1 MTLEQMPAEHP
12 GFWKAWLIAS
22 RPKTLPAA
30 ASPVIL
36 ASAVAFADGS
46 FRLWPALAALA
57 GGLLLQ
63 IGANV
68 SNDYFD
74 FKKGADTAA
83 RVGPVRVT
91 QSGLLTP
98 RQVITGMIVIFG
110 LAALIGVYLIIEGG
124 WPLAVMGGLAILAA
138 LAYTGGP
145 YPLGYNGLG
154 EVFVFIFF
162 GLVATLGT
170 YYVQAGTV
178 SAGAVYAAISIGLLI
193 VAILVVNNLRDI
205 ATDRASGK
213 RTQAVRLG
221 ESRTVREYTTVVVL
235 AYAVLGFAVFR
246 DAVTPWAL
254 AAFLSVPYAIKIR
267 GEVAVTRG
275 RALNALLAATGRLVL
290 IFALLYSLGLIIS
303 RFTG

>member
-1 MTLEQMPAEHP
+1 MTLEQIPAEHP

-22 RPKTLPAA
+22 RPRTLPAA

-36 ASAVAFADGS
+36 ASAVAFADGV

-63 IGANV
+63 IAANI

-98 RQVITGMIVIFG
+98 RQVIAGIIVVFG

-124 WPLAVMGGLAILAA
+124 WPLAVVGGLAILAA

-170 YYVQAGTV
+170 YYVQAHTV
-178 SAGAVYAAISIGLLI
+178 SAAALYASISIRSEEHTSELQ
-193 VAILVVNNLRDI
+193 
-205 ATDRASGK
+205 SPK
-213 RTQAVRLG
+213 
-221 ESRTVREYTTVVVL
+221 E
-235 AYAVLGFAVFR
+235 
-246 DAVTPWAL
+246 
-254 AAFLSVPYAIKIR
+254 
-267 GEVAVTRG
+267 
-275 RALNALLAATGRLVL
+275 
-290 IFALLYSLGLIIS
+290 
-303 RFTG
+303 

>member
-1 MTLEQMPAEHP
+1 MTLEEVPAEHP

-22 RPKTLPAA
+22 RPRTLPAA

-36 ASAVAFADGS
+36 GSAVAFADGT

-63 IGANV
+63 IGANI

-98 RQVITGMIVIFG
+98 RQVIAGMIVVFS

-124 WPLAVMGGLAILAA
+124 WPLAVMGAAAILAA

-162 GLVATLGT
+162 GLVATLGS
-170 YYVQAGTV
+170 YYVQAHTV
-178 SAGAVYAAISIGLLI
+178 SAAALYASISIGLLI
-193 VAILVVNNLRDI
+193 VAILRSEERRV
-205 ATDRASGK
+205 GK
-213 RTQAVRLG
+213 ECR
-221 ESRTVREYTTVVVL
+221 SR
-235 AYAVLGFAVFR
+235 
-246 DAVTPWAL
+246 
-254 AAFLSVPYAIKIR
+254 
-267 GEVAVTRG
+267 
-275 RALNALLAATGRLVL
+275 
-290 IFALLYSLGLIIS
+290 
-303 RFTG
+303 